1 MNQDGDSRPED
12 RSGREHFTNTRWS
25 LVLQAG
31 AVASPSSVEALEQLC
46 RAYWPPI
53 YGFLRR
59 RGQSPHDAQDITQGF
74 FAALLR
80 RNDFAQA
87 DQAKGR
93 FRTYLLGALTHY
105 LADERDR
112 AGAQKR
118 GGGIAPISLDET
130 DAEGRYLA
138 EPATDATPERAF
150 DQRWATTLLEQAF
163 SLLQEEFR
171 AAGKVN
177 VFTQLKVFL
186 TQEAGPGGYDAVAT
200 QLRLQPGT
208 VAVTVHRMR
217 SRYRELLQV
226 QVAKTVADPRD
237 VEDEFRALFLGG

>member
-1 MNQDGDSRPED
+1 M
-12 RSGREHFTNTRWS
+12 
-25 LVLQAG
+25 LQAG
-31 AVASPSSVEALEQLC
+31 AVSSPDSAEALERLC

-59 RGQSPHDAQDITQGF
+59 KGLSPHDAQDTTQGF

-105 LADERDR
+105 LADERDK

-118 GGGIAPISLDET
+118 GGGVVPISLDET

-138 EPATDATPERAF
+138 EPATEATPERAF
-150 DQRWATTLLEQAF
+150 DQRWATSLLEQAF
-163 SLLQEEFR
+163 ALLQGEFR

-177 VFTQLKVFL
+177 VFEPLKLFL
-186 TQEAGPGGYDAVAT
+186 TQEAGPGGYDAVAA

-217 SRYRELLQV
+217 SRYRELLRA
-226 QVAKTVADPRD
+226 QVAETVANPKD

>member
-1 MNQDGDSRPED
+1 MKHQGDSQPAN
-12 RSGREHFTNTRWS
+12 RSGGEHFTRTRWS

-31 AVASPSSVEALEQLC
+31 ATASPDSAEALERLC

-59 RGQSPHDAQDITQGF
+59 KGQSPHDAQDIAQGF

-80 RNDFAQA
+80 RNDFAHA

-93 FRTYLLGALTHY
+93 FRTYLLGALTHF

-112 AGAQKR
+112 ADAKKR
-118 GGGIAPISLDET
+118 GGGEVPISLDET

-138 EPATDATPERAF
+138 EPATEATPERAF
-150 DQRWATTLLEQAF
+150 DQRWATTLLEQSFAQ
-163 SLLQEEFR
+163 LQDEFR
-171 AAGKVN
+171 AAGKQQ
-177 VFTQLKVFL
+177 VFDQLKLFL
-186 TQEAGPGGYDAVAT
+186 TQEAGPGGYDAVAAL
-200 QLRLQPGT
+200 LRLQPGT

-217 SRYRELLQV
+217 SRYRELLRA
-226 QVAKTVADPRD
+226 QVAETVADPKEVD
-237 VEDEFRALFLGG
+237 DEFRALFFGS